1 MILVNTFICARCGE
15 SFENKKPREYCS
27 NSCRVTIQRRRK
39 QGLPAGDVQPICER
53 CNHSFEAIRNTAK
66 RCQAC
71 QGLTTPI
78 FDDQT
83 CPVCQMS
90 FTPSR
95 YGQVNCSNACA
106 QKAFKDANWR
116 KYYEPW
122 NDRRRANHHKRRALK
137 MELPADNIRPLEVY
151 ERDEWICGLCDKPVD
166 RDSKWPAPL
175 SPSLDHVTPLSL
187 GGHHVYENVQLA
199 HLRCNVS
206 KGARVE
212 VQ

>member
-1 MILVNTFICARCGE
+1 MSIELAKTCASCEQQYFSYEAPGVVCMDCAQDYSDEGIQVCVDCGIPIGE
-15 SFENKKPREYCS
+15 FE
-27 NSCRVTIQRRRK
+27 
-39 QGLPAGDVQPICER
+39 PAPSTKCVE
-53 CNHSFEAIRNTAK
+53 
-66 RCQAC
+66 C
-71 QGLTTPI
+71 QGISKMPSLRFSTY
-78 FDDQT
+78 
-83 CPVCQMS
+83 VCGFCREN
-90 FTPSR
+90 FTPFKR
-95 YGQVNCSNACA
+95 GQVNCSNDCA
-106 QKAFKDANWR
+106 QKAFKSANKE

-122 NDRRRANHHKRRALK
+122 NDRRKANWHKRRALK